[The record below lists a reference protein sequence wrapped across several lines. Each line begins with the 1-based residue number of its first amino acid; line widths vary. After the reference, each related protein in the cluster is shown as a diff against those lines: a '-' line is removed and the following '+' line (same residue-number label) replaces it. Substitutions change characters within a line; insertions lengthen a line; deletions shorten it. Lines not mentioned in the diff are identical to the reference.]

1 MSEDLEIVNLE
12 QENLI
17 LKRGGREQD
26 STRPVAR
33 LLGRVVFSSLLVI
46 IAITAIPYG
55 TVEPWWI
62 AIFECAVFVVAILA
76 VIEVSIGKRWSGD
89 NLKLFAPLL
98 LLTLFVAFQS
108 LPLFSRIGP
117 LGLGSSLSA
126 DPYGTRLIAIR
137 LFALVVAALLFLR
150 YTSNKTRL
158 RKLIYIIIAVGI
170 ASAFFGIM
178 RKNLQ
183 QGPGFFLPGLTIVD
197 RSFGQFVN
205 RNHFAFLM
213 EMCLGLSLGLTVAE
227 TGRHRRAM
235 VLLAVSAFLWVAL
248 IYSNSRGGIL
258 ASLCQLLLLGVMLDP
273 LNRLKKPKVATRWRL
288 FQALASGLAMRVFL
302 GLCLI
307 GLFAFGVF
315 WIGGEP
321 VVFNFQ
327 QAATDFS
334 QQEMQNNVN
343 TNRKEIWS
351 ATWQLIK
358 AHPVAGVG
366 FGGYWVGITRYHN
379 ASGAMTPQQAHND
392 YLELMASGGIIG
404 CALVVWFAVM
414 FLKRARQTL
423 RSPDPYYRAACLGA
437 LIGLFG
443 VAVHSFV
450 DFGIHITINA
460 LVLFGLII
468 IAAQGEGVAELY
480 SGPPQRLGIAPAGT
494 LTLDD

>member
-1 MSEDLEIVNLE
+1 MKFLEIVNLE
-12 QENLI
+12 EERVI
-17 LKRGGREQD
+17 IERGGREQD
-26 STRPVAR
+26 SPRPVAR
-33 LLGRVVFSSLLVI
+33 FLGRVVFSSLLVI
-46 IAITAIPYG
+46 IALTAIPYG
-55 TVEPWWI
+55 TVQPWWV
-62 AIFECAVFVVAILA
+62 AIFECAVFLVSILA
-76 VIEVSIGKRWSGD
+76 AIETSIGKGISRD
-89 NLKLFAPLL
+89 DLKLFAPLL
-98 LLTLFVAFQS
+98 LLTLFVVFQS

-126 DPYGTRLIAIR
+126 DPYGTRLVAIR
-137 LFALVVAALLFLR
+137 IFALVLTALLLLR
-150 YTSNKTRL
+150 YTCNKARL
-158 RKLIYIIIAVGI
+158 RNLIYIILAVGL
-170 ASAFFGIM
+170 ASAFSGIM

-183 QGPGFFLPGLTIVD
+183 QGSGFFLPGLTIVD

-205 RNHFAFLM
+205 RNHFAYLM
-213 EMCLGLSLGLTVAE
+213 EMCLGLSLGLIVAE
-227 TGRHRRAM
+227 TSRHKRLM

-273 LNRLKKPKVATRWRL
+273 LSRLRKAKLDTRWRL
-288 FQALASGLAMRVFL
+288 FQALAGGLAMRAF
-302 GLCLI
+302 LCLSLI
-307 GLFAFGVF
+307 ALFAFGVL

-321 VVFNFQ
+321 VIFNFQ

-343 TNRKEIWS
+343 TSRKEIWS

-358 AHPVAGVG
+358 AHPIAGVG

-392 YLELMASGGIIG
+392 YLELMASGGIIA

-414 FLKRARQTL
+414 FLKRARQNL
-423 RSPDPYYRAACLGA
+423 HSSDSYYRAACLGA

-460 LVLFGLII
+460 LILFALII
-468 IAAQGEGVAELY
+468 IAVQDKRVAELH
-480 SGPPQRLGIAPAGT
+480 SRADPAAEIAPVEP

>member
-1 MSEDLEIVNLE
+1 MDVLEIVNLE
-12 QENLI
+12 QENGI
-17 LKRGGREQD
+17 MKRVQREQD

-33 LLGRVVFSSLLVI
+33 FLGSVVFFSLLVI

-55 TVEPWWI
+55 TVQPWWI
-62 AIFECAVFVVAILA
+62 AIFECAVFVVAIVA
-76 VIEVSIGKRWSGD
+76 VIETSFGKGWSGD
-89 NLKLFAPLL
+89 DLKLFTPLL

-108 LPLFSRIGP
+108 LPLFSRVGP
-117 LGLGSSLSA
+117 LGLASSLSA
-126 DPYGTRLIAIR
+126 DPYGTRLVAIR
-137 LFALVVAALLFLR
+137 LFALVVAALLLLR
-150 YTSNKTRL
+150 YTSNKARL

-170 ASAFFGIM
+170 ASAFFGVM

-183 QGPGFFLPGLTIVD
+183 QGPGFLLPGLTIVD

-213 EMCLGLSLGLTVAE
+213 EMCFGLSLGLVVAE
-227 TGRHRRAM
+227 TGRPRRVV
-235 VLLAVSAFLWVAL
+235 VLGAVSTLLWVAL

-258 ASLCQLLLLGVMLDP
+258 ASLCELLLLGVMLDP
-273 LNRLKKPKVATRWRL
+273 LSRLKEAKVETRWRF
-288 FQALASGLAMRVFL
+288 FQALAGGLVTRVFL

-307 GLFAFGVF
+307 TLFAFGVF

-343 TNRKEIWS
+343 TSRKEIWS
-351 ATWQLIK
+351 ATWQLSK
-358 AHPVAGVG
+358 AHPIAGVG

-392 YLELMASGGIIG
+392 YLELLASGGIIACG
-404 CALVVWFAVM
+404 LVVWFAVV
-414 FLKRARQTL
+414 FLKRAHQNL
-423 RSPDPYYRAACLGA
+423 HSSDPYYRSACLGA

-460 LVLFGLII
+460 LVLFALII
-468 IAAQGEGVAELY
+468 IAVKGDRVAA
-480 SGPPQRLGIAPAGT
+480 APAAGIQPIET
-494 LTLDD
+494 LTMDD